1 MNVPLTV
8 FTSKDKLF
16 AWEPR
21 RPVTEGTCYRGDLL
35 PRGPTAEGTYS
46 RGDLL
51 PRGPVTEGT
60 YNQGDL

>member
-16 AWEPR
+16 AWE
-21 RPVTEGTCYRGDLL
+21 TETTCYRGDLL